1 MQAFRL
7 NPINIWAE
15 SQDEVDEMRKA
26 LIDFIDEH
34 GKQGRYVTA
43 KKVTHAL
50 RHWKD
55 NAIVRNR
62 IIEHFKNR

>member
-1 MQAFRL
+1 MQAFQIAPF
-7 NPINIWAE
+7 NVWAE
-15 SQDEVDEMRKA
+15 SQHEADEMRKA

-34 GKQGRYVTA
+34 GKQGRFVTA
-43 KKVTHAL
+43 AKVTHAV

>member
-1 MQAFRL
+1 MQAFQVAPF
-7 NPINIWAE
+7 NVWAE
-15 SQDEVDEMRKA
+15 NQQEVDEMRKA

-34 GKQGRYVTA
+34 GKKGRFVTA
-43 KKVTHAL
+43 KKVTHAI

-62 IIEHFKNR
+62 IIEHFKNK